1 MCVEMA
7 RTLSPTARAAA
18 LDAVREIVQSQGVHA
33 CTVDEVARVSGLAK
47 TTVYR
52 HFPSVDLM
60 VLAALDG
67 MVKSAP
73 DVDTGSLQGD
83 LTAIMQRYVAIAKH
97 PRMAE
102 LYAWM
107 LTRSTLD
114 AEFAAAARAVRVQ
127 SDGATVLALQRAI
140 ARGEVPASIDI
151 PLAMHLV
158 QGAFTVQR
166 LFDGPTLTAAQF
178 DRMIDWCVAALTA
191 ATSP

>member
-1 MCVEMA
+1 MA
-7 RTLSPTARAAA
+7 RTLSSTARTAA
-18 LDAVREIVQSQGVHA
+18 LEAVREIVLSDGVHA
-33 CTVDEVARVSGLAK
+33 CTVDEVARRSGLAK

-60 VLAALDG
+60 VLAAIDG
-67 MVKSAP
+67 MVKAAP
-73 DVDTGSLQGD
+73 DVDTGSLRGD
-83 LTAIMQRYVAIAKH
+83 LAEIMGRYVAIAKH

-127 SDGATVLALQRAI
+127 TDGATVLALQRAI
-140 ARGEVPASIDI
+140 ARGEMPASIDI

-166 LFDGPTLTAAQF
+166 MFDGPTLTANQF
-178 DRMIDWCVAALTA
+178 DRLIDWCAAALTTT
-191 ATSP
+191 TSL